1 MAEIRDARLI
11 TKRTSV
17 PGKIPTGTTGNE
29 LNFIKSGELAS
40 NLADHSLWGFDG
52 VSVFEYGSNSF
63 LGLTGGPISGNLFVS
78 GNLSATTLFSG
89 GTNLY
94 DIFLTSGDLSGTSVS
109 AGSNISILQ
118 AGNDY
123 TVSVVDSPSFNQL
136 TTSGLTTINSNLT
149 VTGNTI
155 LRSTSATTYYVE
167 NNLQFNTGYTGTTI
181 IEGMMQW
188 DEDNQTISLGL
199 HNSVSIQL
207 GQKTYYLIKNQSGA
221 TLQNGRVIRA
231 AGALGSS
238 GRILGQYMIADGTIP
253 AKYTLGIATE
263 DIIDGDD
270 GYATEFGLV
279 RGIITTCSLC
289 GETWAE
295 GDVLWVSPTIS
306 GGLTNVEPQFPNIKI
321 EIAIVVKAASNGS
334 IFVRPHR
341 YPSTNEIQDIISSG
355 KTNNSILQYSSTLS
369 GYTNTTTPI
378 LTSIS
383 ATTISGGT
391 IFSGATNLYDIF
403 EPINKSPY
411 NTFILTA
418 GTSYSFTGT
427 VNTVSINKTTGSATQ
442 INLPSNPDVNNFYVV
457 KDRKGD
463 SILNPITVSGGTY
476 TIDGSTSI
484 EIKKSNKPSFTFL
497 FDGSEYIII

>member
-52 VSVFEYGSNSF
+52 TSVFEYGSNSF
-63 LGLTGGPISGNLFVS
+63 LGLTGGTISGNLFVS
-78 GNLSATTLFSG
+78 GNLSATTIYSG
-89 GTNLY
+89 GTDLY
-94 DIFLTSGDLSGTSVS
+94 DIFLTAGQLSGTSVS
-109 AGSNISILQ
+109 AGSNISVQ
-118 AGNDY
+118 QTGNDY
-123 TVSVVDSPSFNQL
+123 KVSVVDSPSFNQL
-136 TTSGLTTINSNLT
+136 LTSGLTTINASLI

-155 LRSTSATTYYVE
+155 LKATSATTYYVE

-181 IEGMMQW
+181 VEGMMQW
-188 DEDNQTISLGL
+188 DEDNQTVSLGL
-199 HNSVSIQL
+199 HNGVSMQL
-207 GQKTYYLIKNQSGA
+207 GQETYYLIKNQSGA
-221 TLQNGRVIRA
+221 TLKNGRVIRA
-231 AGALGSS
+231 AGTLGSS
-238 GRILGQYMIADGTIP
+238 GRILGQYMIANGTIP

-263 DIIDGDD
+263 DIINGDD
-270 GYATEFGLV
+270 GYVTEFGLV
-279 RGIITTCSLC
+279 RGINTTGSLY

-295 GDVLWVSPTIS
+295 GDVLWVSTTIA
-306 GGLTNVEPQFPNIKI
+306 GGLTNVEPQFPNFKI
-321 EIAIVVKAASNGS
+321 EMAIVVKAASNGS

-369 GYTNTTTPI
+369 GYTNTTTPS

-391 IFSGATNLYDIF
+391 IFSGNTNLYDIF

-427 VNTVSINKTTGSATQ
+427 VNTVSVNKTTGSATHV
-442 INLPSNPDVNNFYVV
+442 NLPSSPVVNNFYIV

-463 SILNPITVSGGTY
+463 SVLNPITVSGGTK
-476 TIDGSTSI
+476 TIDGNTSYQ
-484 EIKKSNKPSFTFL
+484 IKANNKPSLTFL
-497 FDGSEYIII
+497 FDGQEYIVI